1 MWPQSSKIN
10 EFTFFFLANEVPNGR
25 KREILILHFLPILFS
40 QRFSSAKHVQLL
52 RNWLSHK
59 SVKTNVTIP
68 NGLFPQERRGSIL
81 LFPCIAA
88 TVNHHC
94 QYLSTWPGMLIRFNF
109 RAEKRYEHA
118 QVLAARQD
126 PSLKKWREFRRPCK
140 QKQVANFICFP
151 NSPSKQHY
159 FLVTTEKLLYWFRGE
174 SSFFRRQ
181 NLT

>member
-126 PSLKKWREFRRPCK
+126 PSLKKWRNFDDHVNKNKLQTLYAFPILPVSSTIFSSLRRNCCIDF
-140 QKQVANFICFP
+140 VGNR
-151 NSPSKQHY
+151 
-159 FLVTTEKLLYWFRGE
+159 V
-174 SSFFRRQ
+174 FFADK
-181 NLT
+181 T